1 MITQNDIDV
10 MSDIERRVNLYKNI
24 GLYGGAGVTA
34 AYGRF
39 YRKPPWPVWRT
50 FGYSTL
56 ASMVGLGAS
65 SIISIRV
72 LFRGLNRLENKDRF
86 NAAVRAMKEDRN
98 QNSKTGPYRPYQH
111 QPAENDDAT
120 VDDSSGASWAGA
132 SDAPVQ
138 APEPKGSTSALP
150 EEGSRWA
157 DIRTARGTAKQSTW
171 DAIRERNMKANLPSP
186 NGSTSGATSPG
197 GPRLSHTDSNTTGP
211 NGKTSEQ
218 EKFDVLLGA
227 ERNFGKEEDSTWK
240 ESRWS

>member
-10 MSDIERRVNLYKNI
+10 MSDIERRVNLWKVRYYGHATQKTLLSSLDCLQNI

-39 YRKPPWPVWRT
+39 YRKPPWSVWRT

-72 LFRGLNRLENKDRF
+72 LFRGLDRLENKDRF
-86 NAAVRAMKEDRN
+86 NAALRAMKEDRN

-111 QPAENDDAT
+111 QPAAERDDAT

-138 APEPKGSTSALP
+138 APEPTDSELGSSLLAGPQIPYLFQALVLCLKKARD
-150 EEGSRWA
+150 G
-157 DIRTARGTAKQSTW
+157 RTYERREARQGRARGMLFA
-171 DAIRERNMKANLPSP
+171 
-186 NGSTSGATSPG
+186 SGI
-197 GPRLSHTDSNTTGP
+197 
-211 NGKTSEQ
+211 
-218 EKFDVLLGA
+218 
-227 ERNFGKEEDSTWK
+227 
-240 ESRWS
+240 